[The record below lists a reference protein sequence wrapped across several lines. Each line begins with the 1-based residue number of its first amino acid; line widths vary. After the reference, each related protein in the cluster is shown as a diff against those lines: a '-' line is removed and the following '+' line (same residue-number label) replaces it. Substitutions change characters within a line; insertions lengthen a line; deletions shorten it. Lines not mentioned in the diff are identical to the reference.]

1 MSKAIIEEILEKY
14 KEFSSYLDTID
25 INVLKDKYTRKE
37 LMEFSEALRIDKL
50 RSLWYEVHEL
60 TKEMKLKEFPELL
73 GVHRFPILKE
83 IDFMTEEEK
92 IELDKKLVG
101 FNVGHYLPYLGRY
114 TNEHK
119 KLEQFLLENNVV
131 EKQYVVTCPC
141 CGGNEWLS
149 NTLDTKT
156 KEAFDELLTKEI
168 VDDCD
173 DVEAFTNIVDRICD
187 ECDFYPE
194 LESMR
199 VYKAQ
204 NQLRYKELL
213 QMNMKRNT
221 SLDNV

>member
-1 MSKAIIEEILEKY
+1 MITAEEIISKY
-14 KEFSSYLDTID
+14 NEFEEFLKTVD
-25 INVLKDKYTRKE
+25 ISELKQQYTRKE
-37 LMEFSEALRIDKL
+37 LIALSESIRTSDL
-50 RSLWYEVHEL
+50 RSLWHEIYKL
-60 TKEMKLKEFPELL
+60 TEQLKLEEFPELL
-73 GVHRFPILKE
+73 GVHHFPILKE

-149 NTLDTKT
+149 NTLDTQT

-168 VDDCD
+168 IDDCD

-199 VYKAQ
+199 VYKTQ

>member
-1 MSKAIIEEILEKY
+1 MITAEEIISKY
-14 KEFSSYLDTID
+14 NEFGEFLKTVD
-25 INVLKDKYTRKE
+25 ISELKQQYTRKE
-37 LMEFSEALRIDKL
+37 LITLSESIRTSDL
-50 RSLWYEVHEL
+50 RSLWHEIYKL
-60 TKEMKLKEFPELL
+60 TEQLKLEEFPELL
-73 GVHRFPILKE
+73 GVYRFPILKE

-213 QMNMKRNT
+213 RMNMKRNT

>member
-1 MSKAIIEEILEKY
+1 MITAEEIISKY
-14 KEFSSYLDTID
+14 NEFGEFLKTVD
-25 INVLKDKYTRKE
+25 ISELKQQYTRKE
-37 LMEFSEALRIDKL
+37 LIALSESIRTSDL
-50 RSLWYEVHEL
+50 RSLWHEIYKL
-60 TKEMKLKEFPELL
+60 TEQLKLEEFPELL

-173 DVEAFTNIVDRICD
+173 DVEAFTTIVDRICD